1 MTLLIV
7 VLVFGG
13 MIFLH
18 ELGHYLAAR
27 LFKIEVEEFGF
38 GIPPRLWRFWRMK
51 GSLTIS
57 GQRIQIPSNFDLP
70 FDGPEALQQ
79 SVQATAD
86 SVNGRLVLRT
96 IDLLKPQEVAQT
108 DFTWDSGSP
117 ERLVAAQLEAL
128 PGRKAPLKPAAP
140 ARRGELEVKGVLT
153 ELAQGTEWTLNWL
166 PLGGFVRPKGEGD
179 PEVPGGLAAANPW
192 QRLGVLFAGPLMNLL
207 TAVVVTAVIIVQ
219 MGVAVPGQVLIENV
233 SPASPAE
240 QAGILGGDVIVT
252 INGQTV
258 TTMEAARA
266 LIRASLDQPLEM
278 VLLRGAEQ
286 VSLVATPLSSRSPE
300 QGALGIGLAYPRR
313 AATLSDAIGGGL
325 AYTGAQAI
333 GILYIPFGLI
343 QGAIAPEEARLVG
356 LKGIYDFFGQAVER
370 DTESRQPAI
379 DPGPGSAPT
388 TSEQPTNYVLSLI
401 AMLSV
406 SLAVM
411 NLLPIPALD
420 GGRILFTLPEIIFR
434 RRIPP
439 RLENVIN
446 GVAMMM
452 LIALMLFINVL
463 DFIKPA
469 NITLP

>member
-1 MTLLIV
+1 M
-7 VLVFGG
+7 
-13 MIFLH
+13 
-18 ELGHYLAAR
+18 
-27 LFKIEVEEFGF
+27 
-38 GIPPRLWRFWRMK
+38 
-51 GSLTIS
+51 
-57 GQRIQIPSNFDLP
+57 
-70 FDGPEALQQ
+70 
-79 SVQATAD
+79 
-86 SVNGRLVLRT
+86 
-96 IDLLKPQEVAQT
+96 
-108 DFTWDSGSP
+108 
-117 ERLVAAQLEAL
+117 
-128 PGRKAPLKPAAP
+128 
-140 ARRGELEVKGVLT
+140 
-153 ELAQGTEWTLNWL
+153 
-166 PLGGFVRPKGEGD
+166 
-179 PEVPGGLAAANPW
+179 
-192 QRLGVLFAGPLMNLL
+192 
-207 TAVVVTAVIIVQ
+207 
-219 MGVAVPGQVLIENV
+219 
-233 SPASPAE
+233 
-240 QAGILGGDVIVT
+240 
-252 INGQTV
+252 
-258 TTMEAARA
+258 
-266 LIRASLDQPLEM
+266 
-278 VLLRGAEQ
+278 
-286 VSLVATPLSSRSPE
+286 
-300 QGALGIGLAYPRR
+300 
-313 AATLSDAIGGGL
+313 
-325 AYTGAQAI
+325 
-333 GILYIPFGLI
+333 YIPFGLI